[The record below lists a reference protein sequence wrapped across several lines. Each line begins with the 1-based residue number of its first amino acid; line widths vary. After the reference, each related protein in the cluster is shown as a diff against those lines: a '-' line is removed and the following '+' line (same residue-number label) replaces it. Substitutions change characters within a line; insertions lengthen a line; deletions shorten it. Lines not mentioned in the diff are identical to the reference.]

1 MKINGRVIKW
11 RTPFWF
17 YSMCWLTMSFAG
29 HEIVSSKFQGI
40 PRSFASRPNIDFSV
54 NFRAVDFIRRHTSRL
69 KGFIYKLIKELNF
82 GVVRLKATGYVYDKS
97 RFINALY
104 SHKAHEVFSINIEWV
119 EWTKLTWWGDSARLR
134 ESRAS
139 QVTRYFPSLIMFS
152 LKLSGRLFGGYFNLM
167 WKYMNLMVPYSQFRN
182 KISVDGGQVYRCS
195 SLPTE
200 VTIQLRAGHSQFG
213 QFWIF
218 FRALFSPL
226 KIRPW
231 KKMLLRRSLSMLFLK
246 PQSTYI

>member
-1 MKINGRVIKW
+1 M
-11 RTPFWF
+11 
-17 YSMCWLTMSFAG
+17 
-29 HEIVSSKFQGI
+29 
-40 PRSFASRPNIDFSV
+40 
-54 NFRAVDFIRRHTSRL
+54 
-69 KGFIYKLIKELNF
+69 
-82 GVVRLKATGYVYDKS
+82 RLKAIGYVYDKS

-119 EWTKLTWWGDSARLR
+119 EWTKLTWCGDSARLR

-152 LKLSGRLFGGYFNLM
+152 LKLCGRLFGGYFNLM
-167 WKYMNLMVPYSQFRN
+167 WKCMNLMVPYSQFRN

-200 VTIQLRAGHSQFG
+200 VTVQLRDGHSEFV

-246 PQSTYI
+246 PQFTYI

>member
-1 MKINGRVIKW
+1 M
-11 RTPFWF
+11 
-17 YSMCWLTMSFAG
+17 
-29 HEIVSSKFQGI
+29 SSKFQGI
-40 PRSFASRPNIDFSV
+40 PRSFASRPNIDLSV
-54 NFRAVDFIRRHTSRL
+54 NFLAVDFIRRHTSRL

-182 KISVDGGQVYRCS
+182 KISVVNLS
-195 SLPTE
+195 SNWSNNPT
-200 VTIQLRAGHSQFG
+200 AS
-213 QFWIF
+213 W
-218 FRALFSPL
+218 
-226 KIRPW
+226 
-231 KKMLLRRSLSMLFLK
+231 
-246 PQSTYI
+246 